1 MLLSKSLS
9 PFAKK
14 VIKGDLKS
22 LEILLFEEQLKQLD
36 ENRFLDERVIIKG
49 CGEKPVTEHAYVLI
63 TNKLT
68 GIAKRI
74 MYGEACSTVPIY
86 KKK

>member
-1 MLLSKSLS
+1 M
-9 PFAKK
+9 
-14 VIKGDLKS
+14 IKGDLKS

-36 ENRFLDERVIIKG
+36 ENRFLDKRVIIKG
-49 CGEKPVTEHAYVLI
+49 CGAKPVPEHAYVLI